1 MKKYLIAVMTVFL
14 LASSFTMECDEYYA
28 FHKGATFEYT
38 IYNAKNKVDMVNTY
52 HVNEVSKSDAAT
64 KAAISFVGV
73 NEKGKDKL
81 KGNFDLICENGNYYV
96 DAKNFIAEEQ
106 TEAYKDFTLKIT
118 NKQNA
123 EHPNN
128 LAVGQ
133 KLKDAAINIDILS
146 KDGALFGSIECNITN
161 RSVLKNDTVNVP
173 AGSYTAFQISS
184 DISSKV
190 KIMGM
195 GVPLNVKSL
204 EYFVPKFGMVKTI
217 SYNKSGDKVRST
229 QVLSKYSK

>member
-1 MKKYLIAVMTVFL
+1 MKKYLLAALAIFL
-14 LASSFTMECDEYYA
+14 LASSFTTECDEYYA

-38 IYNAKNKVDMVNTY
+38 ILNAKNKVDMVNKY
-52 HVNEVSKSDAAT
+52 NVNDVTKSETST
-64 KAAISFVGV
+64 KAAISFVGY
-73 NEKGKDKL
+73 NEKGKEKL
-81 KGNFDLICENGNYYV
+81 KGNFDLLCENGNYYV
-96 DAKNFIAEEQ
+96 DAKNFIADEQ

-123 EHPNN
+123 EYPNN

-133 KLKDAAINIDILS
+133 KLKDALINIDILS
-146 KDGALFGSIECNITN
+146 KDGALFGSIECAITN
-161 RSVLKNDTVNVP
+161 RSVLKKDTVNVP
-173 AGSYTAFQISS
+173 AGNYTAFQISS

-195 GVPLNVKSL
+195 GVPLNIKSV
-204 EYFVPKFGMVKTI
+204 EYFVPKFGMVKTV
-217 SYNKSGDKVRST
+217 SYNKSGEKVRST